1 MSMRLLSFLFPRRP
15 RATAAGTK
23 SKPGRKEKQVPDLDR
38 KSPIVVV
45 HGAWHG
51 GWCWDL
57 VRPLLEAEGHR
68 VFSPTL
74 TGCGGRAHLRHPVP
88 GLETHI
94 EDVLG
99 VIESHELRNAVLVGH
114 SYGGMVVTAVADRA
128 KDKVSRIVYI
138 DAAVPR
144 DGDDFASR
152 IPDAP
157 ADSVERMREAFR
169 GLAPDGEW
177 IPAMPPEVVGVD
189 PANTE
194 MADWLRRR
202 LTPHPVRSWLE
213 PVRFVNGGTEGIAKT
228 YVVCTAPP
236 TALMGYTLHAE
247 EARKGG
253 DWTCRE
259 IACGHDTMI
268 LKPEET
274 ARLILEAAA

>member
-1 MSMRLLSFLFPRRP
+1 MRLLSLVFPRRP
-15 RATAAGTK
+15 KATAAGTT

-38 KSPIVVV
+38 KSPIVLV

-57 VRPLLEAEGHR
+57 VRPHLEAAGHR
-68 VFSPTL
+68 VFTPTL
-74 TGCGGRAHLRHPVP
+74 TGLSDRAHLADPVP
-88 GLETHI
+88 GLATHI
-94 EDVLG
+94 EDIVR
-99 VIESHELRNAVLVGH
+99 VIEAHELRHVTLVGH
-114 SYGGMVVTAVADRA
+114 SYGGMVVTSVADRL
-128 KDKVSRIVYI
+128 KDRIARIVYI
-138 DAAVPR
+138 DAAVPE

-152 IPDAP
+152 IPGAAP
-157 ADSVERMREAFR
+157 ESIERMREAFR
-169 GLAPDGEW
+169 GLAPDGVW

-194 MADWLRRR
+194 LADWLRRR
-202 LTPHPVRSWLE
+202 LTPHPVQSWLE
-213 PVRFVNGGTEGIAKT
+213 PVRFVNGGTGGIAKT
-228 YVVCTAPP
+228 YIVCTEPP
-236 TALMGYTLHAE
+236 TALMGYTLHAD

-259 IACGHDTMI
+259 IACGHDTMV